1 MLRFLTTLFICL
13 IVTITTAHAAE
24 HRGLVVSVHDG
35 DTITILIDG
44 QYQEK
49 IRLNEIDAPELSQ
62 PYGKAAKQ
70 ALSAFVYRR
79 AVTVNV
85 DGVDRY
91 GRTLG
96 RVYLD
101 KTDVNAE
108 LVRLGAAWVYRRY
121 SHDQNLI
128 ELESEAKRASVG
140 LWSLPTADQTPPWE
154 WRKAARTRHQSSQ
167 IH

>member
-1 MLRFLTTLFICL
+1 MPRLFVL
-13 IVTITTAHAAE
+13 ILLSFILTITMAHAAE
-24 HRGLVVSVHDG
+24 YRGLVVSVHDG
-35 DTITILIDG
+35 DTITILIDS
-44 QYQEK
+44 QQQEK

-62 PYGKAAKQ
+62 PYGRSAKQ
-70 ALSAFVYRR
+70 ALSALIYRKT
-79 AVTVNV
+79 VTVNV
-85 DGVDRY
+85 DGVDQY

-128 ELESEAKRASVG
+128 ELEAEAKRASMG
-140 LWSLPTADQTPPWE
+140 LWSLPTANQIPPWE
-154 WRKAARTRHQSSQ
+154 WRKAARARHQPSQ
-167 IH
+167 VH